1 MPTKVRQTFT
11 SSKPEIMSK
20 SKILVLVGTRPEAI
34 KLAPVVLALQR
45 HPTLKPTVWLTGQ
58 HSAMAAQML
67 GHFQVRADGIF
78 SISRKPANITELL
91 AEVSRQLAKQL
102 ARLRPDMIVV
112 QGDTTSAMLGAVAG
126 FYEGIPVA
134 HVEAGL
140 RSFDL
145 HQPFPEEFNRRVI
158 SIAAN
163 LHFCPTK
170 VSAANLLAEGIP
182 RRNIHIVGNTCID
195 ALFWTLRRGN
205 NTRIF
210 AKGTRGILVTLH
222 RRENWGE
229 GLAGICRALRGI
241 AADFPDTEMLLPV
254 HKNPVVSATV
264 RKELADERR
273 VHLVEPMNYASFCH
287 AMKGAFLI
295 ISDSGGVQE
304 EALALGTP
312 VLVTRTV
319 TERPEVLEGGTVQ
332 LVGTSAKKLAGEAS
346 KLLTNASLYRKLNKP
361 RFPFGRGKAG
371 SLIAQLIKTSLD

>member
-1 MPTKVRQTFT
+1 
-11 SSKPEIMSK
+11 MSK

-67 GHFQVRADGIF
+67 EHFQVRADGIF
-78 SISRKPANITELL
+78 SISRKPANLTELL

-145 HQPFPEEFNRRVI
+145 QQPFPEEFNRRVI

-205 NTRIF
+205 KTRIF

-229 GLAGICRALRGI
+229 GLVGICRALRGI
-241 AADFPDTEMLLPV
+241 AADFPDTKMLLPV

-264 RKELADERR
+264 RKELANERR

-287 AMKGAFLI
+287 AMKEAFLI

-371 SLIAQLIKTSLD
+371 SLIARLIKAALD

>member
-1 MPTKVRQTFT
+1 
-11 SSKPEIMSK
+11 MSK

-34 KLAPVVLALQR
+34 KLAPVVMALQR

-58 HSAMAAQML
+58 HSAMAAHML
-67 GHFQVRADGIF
+67 EHFQVRADGIF

-145 HQPFPEEFNRRVI
+145 QQPFPEEFNRRVI

-205 NTRIF
+205 KTRIF

-229 GLAGICRALRGI
+229 GLASICRALRGI

-254 HKNPVVSATV
+254 HKNPVVSATI
-264 RKELADERR
+264 RKELANERR

-287 AMKGAFLI
+287 AMKEAFLI

-361 RFPFGRGKAG
+361 RFPFGRGKSG
-371 SLIAQLIKTSLD
+371 SLIARLVKAALD